1 MPAPGVEM
9 DWVSLISIG
18 LVCFVGLYAVVWT
31 AARAFFDNKAEYNKR
46 LLEQLEERKD
56 VEKEG

>member
-1 MPAPGVEM
+1 M